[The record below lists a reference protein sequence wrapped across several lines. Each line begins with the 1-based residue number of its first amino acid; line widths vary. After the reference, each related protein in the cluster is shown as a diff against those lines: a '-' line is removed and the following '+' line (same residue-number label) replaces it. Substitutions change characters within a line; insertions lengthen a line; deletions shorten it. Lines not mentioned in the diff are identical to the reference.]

1 MIDNENTY
9 LAVMDP
15 PWSSDAG
22 GGGRGAGEH
31 YDLSKPSDVAAAI
44 RGSGL
49 WDDESN
55 ALVWMWATTR
65 ALVLGHAFE
74 LAKALNVEVV
84 SGFVWCKV
92 DDGIDLVLRA
102 MTEIEGVGPATMAV
116 ERIHAPLFTPPAKP
130 GLGQW
135 QRTEHEHLLVC
146 RRGKIGVPTTDARC
160 RSVIYAPRGRHSAK
174 PEKAWT
180 VIERT
185 SAGVLGNLDER
196 TLWRG
201 HIGVEFFARTRRDG
215 WLAFGNQIE
224 GDDA

>member
-1 MIDNENTY
+1 MTY

-22 GGGRGAGEH
+22 GGGRGADSH
-31 YDLSKPSDVAAAI
+31 YDLSSPADVANVV
-44 RGSGL
+44 RSSGL
-49 WDDESN
+49 WNDEDT

-65 ALVLGHAFE
+65 ALVLGDAHA
-74 LAKALNVEVV
+74 LAKALGIEIV
-84 SGFVWCKV
+84 SGFVWAKV
-92 DDGIDLVLRA
+92 DDGSDLVLRA
-102 MTEIEGVGPATMAV
+102 MTGIEGVGPATMAV
-116 ERIHAPLFTPPAKP
+116 ERIHAPLFTPPARP

-174 PEKAWT
+174 PEEAWS

-201 HIGVEFFARTRRDG
+201 HVGVEFFARTRRPG
-215 WLAFGNQIE
+215 WLAFGNQI
-224 GDDA
+224 GDDNA